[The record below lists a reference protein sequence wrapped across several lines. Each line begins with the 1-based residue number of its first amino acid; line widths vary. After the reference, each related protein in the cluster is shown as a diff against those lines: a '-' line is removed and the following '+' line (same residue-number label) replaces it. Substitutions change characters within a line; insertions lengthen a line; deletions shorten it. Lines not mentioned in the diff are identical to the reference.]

1 MIHDTSHYAFPDTS
15 SQILD
20 CGIRILDFASFILG
34 IPGNLEQCRHFLLT
48 FGLLTSEFL
57 V

>member
-20 CGIRILDFASFILG
+20 CGIRILDFVSFILG